1 MGKIKKMVL
10 EKLTRAEVV
19 GAGIDEVLEA
29 GAAVELGEEDGGV
42 RLGFRGFDP
51 LEAGSDGAVVAAAFA
66 EDSAS
71 ITADP
76 HGI

>member
-1 MGKIKKMVL
+1 MVL
-10 EKLTRAEVV
+10 EKLTRADVV